1 MRGLFLAL
9 IMAVVIPAEAQQL
22 IMTRSL
28 NTFPETMLNLQE
40 AIADQGYTISRVQR
54 VDIGLTKMGYETDKY
69 RVVFFGKRDEVHRLG
84 ARYPGLLPLLPL
96 KISIFAEGNQT
107 LMVAANPTLFTDLY
121 DHPELHQTFARWQ
134 RDMRTIIEQAGRIQ

>member
-1 MRGLFLAL
+1 MLYNPIVLVHSCFLEQVNLVRGLFLAL

-69 RVVFFGKRDEVHRLG
+69 RVVFFVPIRYDPVLG
-84 ARYPGLLPLLPL
+84 GPR
-96 KISIFAEGNQT
+96 
-107 LMVAANPTLFTDLY
+107 
-121 DHPELHQTFARWQ
+121 
-134 RDMRTIIEQAGRIQ
+134 